1 MAYPAAPSFP
11 ATPDAASGGGG
22 GGGSTGGEWETVK
35 NIDLTDVETQSAISG
50 TVTLTFAGSDD
61 ELSVTRTT
69 VGSGT
74 MASITPTNGTGIVFS
89 EESGSGTASA
99 SFLISSLFSAS
110 WDRENAAK
118 YLHAVHLVVTNITY
132 PVANTTSFQYI
143 VNRGSTTAFNSGG
156 ARGMRWIDNNDGA
169 NEDFRLRLN
178 GSTGSSLG
186 TQTIATS
193 KVITFLIWMGDV
205 IGVQHTSG
213 TTPPT
218 PAPGAATTYTVGT
231 GSISMGDTTPLY
243 VSNGLR
249 VLAGVLRGTQTV
261 TRILVQRYK

>member
-1 MAYPAAPSFP
+1 MGSLEIIGG
-11 ATPDAASGGGG
+11 DASGGGG
-22 GGGSTGGEWETVK
+22 GGGGSGSWETVK
-35 NIDLTDVETQSAISG
+35 DINLQDVDNASAISG
-50 TVTLTFAGSDD
+50 TTTLTFASNSDN
-61 ELSVTRTT
+61 LSVTRTT

-74 MASITPTNGTGIVFS
+74 MATITPTNGSGIVFTN
-89 EESGSGTASA
+89 ESGSGTASA
-99 SFLISSLFSAS
+99 SFLISDLFSAS
-110 WDRENAAK
+110 WDRENTAK
-118 YLHAVHLVVTNITY
+118 YLHAIHLVLTNITY
-132 PVANTTSFQYI
+132 PVAGTTSFQYV
-143 VNRGSTTAFNSGG
+143 VNRGSTTGFNSGG

-178 GSTGSSLG
+178 GSTSSSLG

-205 IGVQHTSG
+205 VGVQHTSG

-218 PAPGAATTYTVGT
+218 PAPGAATTYTVGS
-231 GSISMGDTTPLY
+231 GSIPLNDTTPLY
-243 VSNGLR
+243 VTNGLR